1 MMDAIEIRLG
11 EGRVLVGP
19 SIDKEGRGLVFWNTG
34 AEHKVGER
42 VGEVGEG
49 VHYPQPGEVYL
60 KCLTLESAK
69 VLREMVDEMCERFR
83 GDEGK
88 GGECDER

>member
-1 MMDAIEIRLG
+1 MDAVEIRLG
-11 EGRVLVGP
+11 KGQVLVGHF
-19 SIDKEGRGLVFWNTG
+19 IDIEGRGLMFWDTG
-34 AEHKVGER
+34 EEHKVGER
-42 VGEVGEG
+42 VGEVGEE

-88 GGECDER
+88 DGGEDE